1 MVTGFEFLIKLVINF
16 SEYSVS
22 TCILNFTLQNN
33 LLIPCQLFK
42 CFLLFLISN
51 TILDKVNRYLLQ
63 LSYKGTRYFGW
74 QKQPNEITVQEV
86 IEKTLSTVLRE
97 DIGVVGAGRT
107 DTGVHASFYVL
118 HFDVSVEIQDPEKL
132 LYHLNRFL
140 PDDIAIQ
147 KIKKADND
155 FHARFSA
162 VSRTYKYY
170 ISTVKDP
177 FTTETSYQFT
187 VPLDVEKMNEAA
199 KTLFEYTDFTS
210 FAKLHTDV
218 KTNNCKI
225 FQAEWKRQGEQLIF
239 TIKADRFLRNM
250 VRAIVGTLLE
260 VGKGKMTIEDFRKII
275 EKKDRGAAGTSAL
288 PQGLFLVD
296 IGYNS

>member
-1 MVTGFEFLIKLVINF
+1 M
-16 SEYSVS
+16 
-22 TCILNFTLQNN
+22 
-33 LLIPCQLFK
+33 
-42 CFLLFLISN
+42 
-51 TILDKVNRYLLQ
+51 Q
-63 LSYKGTRYFGW
+63 LSYSGTRYFGW
-74 QKQPNEITVQEV
+74 QRQPNAISVQEEIEKALSTILREEIT
-86 IEKTLSTVLRE
+86 
-97 DIGVVGAGRT
+97 VVGAGRT

-118 HFDVSVEIQDPEKL
+118 HFDCNTEISEAIDL
-132 LYHLNRFL
+132 AYHLNRFL
-140 PDDIAIQ
+140 PNDIAIQ
-147 KIKKADND
+147 QIVKANPE

-187 VPLDVEKMNEAA
+187 VPINIEKMNEAA

-218 KTNNCKI
+218 KTNNCTI
-225 FQAEWKRQGEQLIF
+225 FQAEWEKTGAMLVF

-260 VGKGKMTIEDFRKII
+260 VGKGKITVDDFRKII
-275 EKKDRGAAGTSAL
+275 ESKNRGAAGTSVP

-296 IGYNS
+296 IGYNE

>member
-1 MVTGFEFLIKLVINF
+1 MH
-16 SEYSVS
+16 
-22 TCILNFTLQNN
+22 
-33 LLIPCQLFK
+33 
-42 CFLLFLISN
+42 
-51 TILDKVNRYLLQ
+51 RYFLQ

-74 QKQPNEITVQEV
+74 QRQPNAISVQEV

-97 DIGVVGAGRT
+97 EIAVVGAGRT

-118 HFDVSVEIQDPEKL
+118 HFDVLNEIIEPEKL

-147 KIKKADND
+147 KIKKVNSD

-170 ISTVKDP
+170 ISMVKDP
-177 FTTETSYQFT
+177 FTTDTSYQFT
-187 VPLDVEKMNEAA
+187 VPLDIEKMNEAA
-199 KTLFEYTDFTS
+199 KMLFEYTDFTS

-225 FQAEWKRQGEQLIF
+225 FKAEWETENNQLVF

-260 VGKGKMTIEDFRKII
+260 VGKGKITVDDFRKII
-275 EKKDRGAAGTSAL
+275 EMKNRGAAGTSA
-288 PQGLFLVD
+288 PPHGLFLVD
-296 IGYNS
+296 IGYNA

>member
-1 MVTGFEFLIKLVINF
+1 V
-16 SEYSVS
+16 
-22 TCILNFTLQNN
+22 Q
-33 LLIPCQLFK
+33 
-42 CFLLFLISN
+42 
-51 TILDKVNRYLLQ
+51 RYFLQ
-63 LSYKGTRYFGW
+63 LSYKGSRYFGW
-74 QKQPNEITVQEV
+74 QRQPNEISVQEV
-86 IEKTLSTVLRE
+86 LEKALSTVLRE
-97 DIGVVGAGRT
+97 DIAVVGAGRT

-118 HFDVSVEIQDPEKL
+118 HFDVSNEIQEPEKL
-132 LYHLNRFL
+132 VYHLNRFL
-140 PDDIAIQ
+140 PGDIAVQ
-147 KIKKADND
+147 NIKKVNND

-162 VSRTYKYY
+162 ASRTYKYF

-177 FTTETSYQFT
+177 FNTETCYQFT
-187 VPLDVEKMNEAA
+187 VSIDVEKMNEAA

-225 FQAEWKRQGEQLIF
+225 FQAEWERNDNKMVF

-260 VGKGKMTIEDFRKII
+260 VGKGKITVDDFRSII
-275 EKKDRGAAGTSAL
+275 ELKNRGAAGTSAP

-296 IGYNS
+296 IEYPEENA

>member
-1 MVTGFEFLIKLVINF
+1 MH
-16 SEYSVS
+16 
-22 TCILNFTLQNN
+22 
-33 LLIPCQLFK
+33 
-42 CFLLFLISN
+42 
-51 TILDKVNRYLLQ
+51 RYFLQ

-74 QKQPNEITVQEV
+74 QRQPNAISVQEV

-97 DIGVVGAGRT
+97 EIAVVGAGRT

-118 HFDVSVEIQDPEKL
+118 HFDVLNEIIEPEKL

-147 KIKKADND
+147 KIKKVNSD

-170 ISTVKDP
+170 ISMVKDP
-177 FTTETSYQFT
+177 FTTDTSYQFT
-187 VPLDVEKMNEAA
+187 VPLDIEKMNEAA
-199 KTLFEYTDFTS
+199 KMLFEYTDFTS

-225 FQAEWKRQGEQLIF
+225 FKAEWETENNQLVF

-260 VGKGKMTIEDFRKII
+260 VGKGKITVDDFRKII
-275 EKKDRGAAGTSAL
+275 EMKNRGAAGTSAP

-296 IGYNS
+296 IGYNA